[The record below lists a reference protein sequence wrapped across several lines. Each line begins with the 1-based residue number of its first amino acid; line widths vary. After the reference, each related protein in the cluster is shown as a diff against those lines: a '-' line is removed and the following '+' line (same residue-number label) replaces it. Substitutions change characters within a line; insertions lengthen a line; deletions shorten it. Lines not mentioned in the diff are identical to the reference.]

1 MKSEAR
7 VVLVTGASRG
17 IGREIAK
24 HFALAGDKVAIN
36 YVSNAEMAEAL
47 CREIQAEQG
56 EARAYAANVA
66 NAEQVDA
73 MIDAVEAEMGPIGVL
88 INNAGI
94 LKDNYLALMSEQAWD
109 DVLDINLKGTF
120 LCCRSVAKKMMT
132 RRQGK
137 IINMVSISGLVG
149 TPGQANYAASKGGV
163 IAMTRSMAR
172 ELGRYG
178 ICVNAI
184 APGFIETDMLS
195 AMNPKQLSAHLQTI
209 PLGRI
214 GNTREVAELTEFV
227 ASPRNSYMTGQVI
240 VVDGGLSV

>member
-1 MKSEAR
+1 MESKPR

-36 YVSNAEMAEAL
+36 YMSNAEKAEAL
-47 CREIQAEQG
+47 CRDIQTEQG

-73 MIDAVEAEMGPIGVL
+73 MIGAIEAEMGPIDVL

-120 LCCRSVAKKMMT
+120 LCCRSVAKKMMA

-195 AMNPKQLSAHLQTI
+195 AMNQKQLNTHVQTI

-214 GNTREVAELTEFV
+214 GTTQEVAALAEFI
-227 ASPRNSYMTGQVI
+227 ASPRNSYMTGLVI

>member
-36 YVSNAEMAEAL
+36 YVSNAEMAETL
-47 CREIQAEQG
+47 CREIRAEQG

-73 MIDAVEAEMGPIGVL
+73 MIDAVEADMGPIGVL

-120 LCCRSVAKKMMT
+120 LCSRSVAKKMMA

-163 IAMTRSMAR
+163 ISMTRSMAR

-195 AMNPKQLSAHLQTI
+195 TMNPKQLSAHLQTI

-214 GNTREVAELTEFV
+214 GNTREVAELTAFV
-227 ASPRNSYMTGQVI
+227 ASPSNSYMTGQVI